1 MKTFGKYTIVIII
14 ISVLFAFSSLVVAQI
29 PERVRVAAYNIQFL
43 NTAISQ
49 PRRDNLKEV
58 IRLLNADVI
67 ALNEIDDRASL
78 AQVFPPDRWQIVID
92 DDSGHNQDVA
102 VVVRRPLEVR
112 GIDSN
117 LDADD
122 QHFLFPSPADNDPL
136 PDRRDVLKIEVGFPG
151 SSRSFFIL
159 VMHAKSRRE
168 GRDRTEG
175 RRVRASRL
183 LVQKLRQDFD
193 DKDYILL
200 GDFNDNPDDRSL
212 NILESGDPDA
222 SFEEEERDGPF
233 LINLYGSDS
242 AQLAARSFILMEPLV
257 AAGHVSHGR
266 DELDII
272 GDRIDTIDTGSRAR
286 NRNGLGTN
294 NHTGDI
300 LFDQILISMGLSERY
315 ISGSAKVFDRAIA
328 LSGGADRASDHLP
341 VFADFAF
348 GDGGIEPPIGVR
360 IVTLL
365 PNPDGLDAGR
375 EEVTIGN
382 FTSAALNLNGWS
394 LRDRSGSQCQLSGL
408 IPTNSRL
415 TIRLPANVMPLGN
428 NGDDVE
434 LRDNT
439 GAVRHKVSY
448 TAGDA
453 VSGRLLVF

>member
-1 MKTFGKYTIVIII
+1 
-14 ISVLFAFSSLVVAQI
+14 
-29 PERVRVAAYNIQFL
+29 
-43 NTAISQ
+43 
-49 PRRDNLKEV
+49 
-58 IRLLNADVI
+58 
-67 ALNEIDDRASL
+67 
-78 AQVFPPDRWQIVID
+78 
-92 DDSGHNQDVA
+92 
-102 VVVRRPLEVR
+102 
-112 GIDSN
+112 
-117 LDADD
+117 
-122 QHFLFPSPADNDPL
+122 
-136 PDRRDVLKIEVGFPG
+136 VLKVEVGFPG
-151 SSRSFFIL
+151 SSRGFFIL
-159 VMHAKSRRE
+159 AVHAKSRRE

-233 LINLYGSDS
+233 LINL
-242 AQLAARSFILMEPLV
+242 MEPLV

-266 DELDII
+266 EELDII
-272 GDRIDTIDTGSRAR
+272 SDRINTIDSGSRAR

-294 NHTGDI
+294 NHTCDI
-300 LFDQILISMGLSERY
+300 LFDQMLISMGLREAY
-315 ISGSAKVFDRAIA
+315 VGGSAKVFDRAIA
-328 LSGGADRASDHLP
+328 LSGGANRASDHLP

-348 GDGGIEPPIGVR
+348 GDGAIEPPSGVR
-360 IVTLL
+360 IVSLL
-365 PNPDGLDAGR
+365 PNPDGTDAGR

-382 FTSAALNLNGWS
+382 FTSAALSLNGWTM
-394 LRDRSGSQCQLSGL
+394 RDRTGSQCQLSGL

-428 NGDDVE
+428 NGDEVE

-439 GAVRHKVSY
+439 GTVRHKVSY

-453 VSGRLLVF
+453 VSGRLVVFQ

>member
-1 MKTFGKYTIVIII
+1 MKTFVKYTIVVLIS
-14 ISVLFAFSSLVVAQI
+14 SVLFAFSSLVVAQI
-29 PERVRVAAYNIQFL
+29 PDRVRVAAYNIQFL

-49 PRRDNLKEV
+49 ARRDNLKEV

-78 AQVFPPDRWQIVID
+78 AQVFPPDQWQIVID
-92 DDSGHNQDVA
+92 DDSANNQDVA

-112 GIDSN
+112 GMNSN
-117 LDADD
+117 LNADD
-122 QHFLFPSPADNDPL
+122 QHFLFPSPADNDPF
-136 PDRRDVLKIEVGFPG
+136 PDRRDVLKVEVGFPG
-151 SSRSFFIL
+151 SSRGFFIL
-159 VMHAKSRRE
+159 AVHAKSRRE

-233 LINLYGSDS
+233 LINL
-242 AQLAARSFILMEPLV
+242 MEPLV

-266 DELDII
+266 EELDII
-272 GDRIDTIDTGSRAR
+272 SDRINTIDSGSRAR

-300 LFDQILISMGLSERY
+300 LFDQMLISMGLREAY
-315 ISGSAKVFDRAIA
+315 VGGSAKVFDRAIA
-328 LSGGADRASDHLP
+328 LSGGANRASDHLP

-348 GDGGIEPPIGVR
+348 GDGAIEPPSGVR
-360 IVTLL
+360 IVSLL
-365 PNPDGLDAGR
+365 PNPDGTDAGR

-382 FTSAALNLNGWS
+382 FTSAALSLNGWTM
-394 LRDRSGSQCQLSGL
+394 RDRTGSQCQLSGL

-428 NGDDVE
+428 NGDEVE

-439 GAVRHKVSY
+439 GTVRHKVSY

-453 VSGRLLVF
+453 VSGRLVVFQ